1 MLRMMKCSTHGPST
15 VVSVRRLQRGFT
27 LAEMMVVLAVITLIV
42 GVTIPNLRRSAV
54 RAELLSEV
62 KMIRQALAVARI
74 HALKN
79 TRRVGLQLLPDNA
92 ETSYPNVETFA
103 WIDENVNDQF
113 DGGEEVVGRWKV
125 GVETYLGIDDSSKK
139 ALGTLH
145 EFGATSPIPLGV
157 VFLPNGTDQ
166 EIVDTYIAAFAK
178 IRDRADFAE
187 ISEKRLGKY
196 PMFVGE
202 EAGAGAVAATS
213 VPDAAKAFVVKGPP
227 AASEG
232 F

>member
-157 VFLPNGTDQ
+157 VFLPNGTA
-166 EIVDTYIAAFAK
+166 IASGNN
-178 IRDRADFAE
+178 I
-187 ISEKRLGKY
+187 G
-196 PMFVGE
+196 VGE
-202 EAGAGAVAATS
+202 AALVISDKYDNRIRLTIQGGAGT
-213 VPDAAKAFVVKGPP
+213 VVEEMWDYY
-227 AASEG
+227 AEDWSTE
-232 F
+232 FRFWRY